1 MPGETSKQ
9 LNITMGGNYQVKVF
23 NAYDCD
29 RMSTGLVISS
39 TGLSIDEVFS
49 TLNIFPNPTQSVVA
63 LEFGVSLESD
73 MTVQVMDIAGRT
85 IIQIRLLQVRRYT
98 ESTFLNS
105 WLDRTR

>member
-1 MPGETSKQ
+1 M
-9 LNITMGGNYQVKVF
+9 KVF

-49 TLNIFPNPTQSVVA
+49 IEHLPNPTQSVVA
-63 LEFGVSLESD
+63 LEFGALESD
-73 MTVQVMDIAGRT
+73 ITVQVMDIAGRT
-85 IIQIRLLQVRRYT
+85 IYSNTITAGTQYT